1 MLLCWEE
8 SPGSCEFGSLSFEEE
23 ESLATRRVR
32 SPELKAVQ
40 SQLQKGSLSATEA
53 VKKPELDKTS

>member
-8 SPGSCEFGSLSFEEE
+8 SPGSFKFGPLSFKEE
-23 ESLATRRVR
+23 ESLVTRE
-32 SPELKAVQ
+32 SEELKAVQ

-53 VKKPELDKTS
+53 AKRPELDKTS